1 MLFSTIVEYF
11 GSWFIE
17 ITSGLKYWDYSGVFM
32 NINGRVCLECSLFF
46 GAGGSLCLYI
56 VAPFLEKQ
64 FEKLTLKFRITLC
77 IILTTL
83 FTVDEIY
90 SLKYPHQGEGITNET
105 NFESQTGYNKIE

>member
-1 MLFSTIVEYF
+1 MLRVF
-11 GSWFIE
+11 FI
-17 ITSGLKYWDYSGVFM
+17 
-32 NINGRVCLECSLFF
+32 F

-77 IILTTL
+77 LILTTL

-90 SLKYPHQGEGITNET
+90 SLKYPHQGEGITNEA
-105 NFESQTGYNKIE
+105 NFESQNEYGE